1 VTTRPD
7 APTGRGRLGVVM
19 LLGWNGLG
27 GTQRQALKLS
37 TRLQPLGVHPIVMT
51 MRDAGLAGVDRV
63 DGVDVHRVGRAPA
76 ARLRPLAFL
85 GGFLGWALRQR
96 RAFEVVHAHNLP
108 AALTAALLRP
118 LLRAPVVVKLP
129 NAVGIEQF
137 GRRRLGRLRWRVLR
151 DQIDR
156 FVAVNAEIEGR
167 LLAMGVAAG
176 RIVRIPN
183 GVEAPA
189 GLSGAEA
196 AGVRRT
202 LGVNPHAPVVVYLG
216 RLIPDKGLA
225 WLLRAWADVVPA
237 EPASHLLIVGDG
249 PDGARL
255 RDLADRLG
263 IAASVSFLGHRTD
276 VAALLGIAD
285 VLVHPSRS
293 EGMSNAVLEG
303 MSHGLAIVAS
313 DVPGNR
319 ALVEPGRE
327 GLLVPYEDGPGLTA
341 ALLALLG
348 DADLRRRLG
357 REAAAV
363 SASTFSLDAVA
374 TAYHALY
381 QDLIA
386 RPGPAVEPATASS
399 VAR

>member
-1 VTTRPD
+1 MRPA
-7 APTGRGRLGVVM
+7 APTREGSLGVVM

-37 TRLQPLGVHPIVMT
+37 AHLRPRGVHPIVLT
-51 MRDAGLAGVDRV
+51 RRYADLAGGERV
-63 DGVDVHRVGRAPA
+63 DGIDVHRVGRAPA
-76 ARLRPLAFL
+76 ACLRPLAFL
-85 GGFLGWALRQR
+85 GGFLGWALRHR
-96 RAFEVVHAHNLP
+96 RAFQVVHAHNLP

-118 LLRAPVVVKLP
+118 LLGAPVVVKLP

-137 GRRRLGRLRWRVLR
+137 GRRRLGSLRWRVLR
-151 DQIDR
+151 EQIDR
-156 FVAVNAEIEGR
+156 FVAVNAEIEAR

-176 RIVRIPN
+176 RIARIPN

-189 GLSGAEA
+189 GRSAAEA
-196 AGVRRT
+196 AALRQA
-202 LGVNPHAPVVVYLG
+202 LGVDPHARVAVYLG

-237 EPASHLLIVGDG
+237 EPESHLLIVGDG

-263 IAASVSFLGHRTD
+263 ITDSVSFLGHRTD

-327 GLLVPYEDGPGLTA
+327 GLLVPYEDGPALTA
-341 ALLALLG
+341 ALRALLG
-348 DADLRRRLG
+348 DADLRHRLG

-374 TAYHALY
+374 TAYHDLY
-381 QDLIA
+381 HDLIA
-386 RPGPAVEPATASS
+386 RPRQAVQPAAASS